1 MKRRIFMLVSLIA
14 VALALVACGGRAA
27 VSEEAVAPQA
37 PPMVGDAY
45 YAESAV
51 SGEAAPVAD
60 AALPTDTGSGVK
72 NAMQERLIIRTAD
85 MTIVVPDTEAAL
97 AQIAQMAES
106 GGGWVVSSNIY
117 QSSETSKTGYIT
129 IRVPSEGFQ
138 SVIDAIG
145 GLATEVTSLNTS
157 GQDVTEEYVDLTSQL
172 ANLQA
177 TAERVRGF
185 LDESR
190 TVEEALA
197 VNQELSRLEGEIE
210 LTKGRMQYLSESSAF
225 SSITVNVTPDE
236 LAQPIQVA
244 GWQPTGVARQAVEA
258 LVSALQALANVAIW
272 FVIFALPVL
281 IIILIPILLL
291 IWLIR
296 RLRRRERAQETLV
309 TPPTE

>member
-85 MTIVVPDTEAAL
+85 MTIVVPDTETAL

-296 RLRRRERAQETLV
+296 RLRRRERAQETPV